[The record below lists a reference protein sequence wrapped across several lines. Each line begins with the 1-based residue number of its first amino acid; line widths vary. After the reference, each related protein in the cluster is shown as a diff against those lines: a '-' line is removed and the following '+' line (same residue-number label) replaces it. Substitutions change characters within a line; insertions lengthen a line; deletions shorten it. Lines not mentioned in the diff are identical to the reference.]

1 MTAEETQAS
10 PQTTETGDKADPKPD
25 LRNLQ
30 DKFHGLLDSRNQHND
45 LAREARE
52 GRNLLNDQRREK
64 SEGLEELKKKR
75 DEANQKMRE
84 HKERRNAYQDQA
96 KALIGQ
102 KKGKA
107 GGVERSLPLRVRKL
121 RNEIQGLMERQET
134 SVMSPAKE
142 RDLVD
147 DVRAKR
153 VELKQLEAEM
163 EAQKL
168 LSVDLDDTDAAIDEL
183 FKKADEEHEFV
194 QKYHKEGGEYH
205 EKFVHTIKELRV
217 IGQEANEK
225 HAAFVAFKQK
235 ADEYHNKAMELREQ
249 IGEIRGVRQAE
260 FNARRKE
267 IGDVNARARAAV
279 NDPKAL
285 EKATDNALEDLKKGG
300 KISLGF

>member
-10 PQTTETGDKADPKPD
+10 PQTTTEGTGDEKKPD

-30 DKFHGLLDSRNQHND
+30 DKFHGLLDQRNSYND
-45 LAREARE
+45 LAKEARE

-64 SEGLEELKKKR
+64 AEGLEQLKATR
-75 DEANQKMRE
+75 DAANQKMRE

-107 GGVERSLPLRVRKL
+107 GSVERSLPLRVRKL
-121 RNEIQGLMERQET
+121 RGEIESLMERQET

-147 DVRAKR
+147 DVRMKR
-153 VELKQLEAEM
+153 TELKDLEAEM
-163 EAQKL
+163 EKQKL
-168 LSVDLDDTDAAIDEL
+168 LSVDLDDTDAAIDDL
-183 FKKADEEHEFV
+183 FKKADAEHEMVKKF
-194 QKYHKEGGEYH
+194 HAESNESH
-205 EKFVHTIKELRV
+205 EKFVATIKELRV
-217 IGQEANEK
+217 IGGEANEK
-225 HAAFVAFKQK
+225 HAAFVAFRVK
-235 ADEYHNKAMELREQ
+235 ADEFHNKAMELREQ

-279 NDPKAL
+279 NDPKAM
-285 EKATDNALEDLKKGG
+285 EKATDSALEDLKKGG